1 MKKKEKFFKSSSV
14 EETEKARHK
23 LCHSVKSCKQAHRF
37 SFTPSGAV
45 KSFYMTSFRPPAAAL
60 VSTQQPQIPQ

>member
-1 MKKKEKFFKSSSV
+1 MKKKKSFLNPPV
-14 EETEKARHK
+14 LKK
-23 LCHSVKSCKQAHRF
+23 LKKPDINCVTLFKQAHRF